1 MPPRCQNRKIRSGSV
16 ALLRLSI
23 FFMRNIQ
30 KLNAPIGKIFPK
42 NHCHFSELRIYWEIY
57 RSFLPA
63 PQAGELSSCTA
74 ASGGKQAGKAKLPS
88 PPFFA
93 VFLFCRY
100 SYFQRC
106 LLRIFALPALLSFR
120 CLRFRHRC
128 RTGFYTSPASL
139 IGPIFPV
146 SDSVIGMDPAF
157 SRRCYHLRSCFFS
170 VPIICR
176 YFLFSGIDSSPA
188 PESFFSAGVPFLDFR
203 EGCFYPFGFLRC
215 RFSVCIRRF
224 CPVTAPFSDLGASRF
239 LSSFC
244 PALDTFLSSR
254 RWCLPY

>member
-106 LLRIFALPALLSFR
+106 HCSVF
-120 CLRFRHRC
+120 
-128 RTGFYTSPASL
+128 SL
-139 IGPIFPV
+139 
-146 SDSVIGMDPAF
+146 

>member
-106 LLRIFALPALLSFR
+106 HCSVF
-120 CLRFRHRC
+120 
-128 RTGFYTSPASL
+128 SL
-139 IGPIFPV
+139 
-146 SDSVIGMDPAF
+146 

-188 PESFFSAGVPFLDFR
+188 PESLFSAGVPFLDFR

>member
-74 ASGGKQAGKAKLPS
+74 HPAASRAGKAKLPS

-106 LLRIFALPALLSFR
+106 HCSVFSLSRR
-120 CLRFRHRC
+120 CYRSGACAFG
-128 RTGFYTSPASL
+128 TAAEPGFYTSPASL

-176 YFLFSGIDSSPA
+176 
-188 PESFFSAGVPFLDFR
+188 
-203 EGCFYPFGFLRC
+203 
-215 RFSVCIRRF
+215 RFSLFRNR
-224 CPVTAPFSDLGASRF
+224 
-239 LSSFC
+239 
-244 PALDTFLSSR
+244 
-254 RWCLPY
+254 

>member
-106 LLRIFALPALLSFR
+106 HCSVF
-120 CLRFRHRC
+120 
-128 RTGFYTSPASL
+128 SL
-139 IGPIFPV
+139 
-146 SDSVIGMDPAF
+146 
-157 SRRCYHLRSCFFS
+157 SRRCYRSGACAFCTAAEPAFTLLR
-170 VPIICR
+170 
-176 YFLFSGIDSSPA
+176 L
-188 PESFFSAGVPFLDFR
+188 L
-203 EGCFYPFGFLRC
+203 
-215 RFSVCIRRF
+215 
-224 CPVTAPFSDLGASRF
+224 
-239 LSSFC
+239 
-244 PALDTFLSSR
+244 
-254 RWCLPY
+254 